1 MAYNNTDILFAS
13 LVGSKVSI
21 PRFNAVQNELMKHVL
36 PPIPF
41 LPIKNEVNIDSVDD
55 DFELREENFAASKSD
70 FSSDLWR
77 ADAPTPTDRQFFP
90 LSFEGKDGQTYTL
103 PYEPMISISG
113 KNTIIRRNVAKAK
126 STTIDGK
133 SLGGSIKERWTQ
145 EDYEITIT
153 GVLIGSLLTGS
164 VNECYPI
171 KDFEKLRDFMTA
183 PKSLKVFCELLQLLG
198 INKIVIED
206 FSFPFT
212 KGENVQAYEIKA
224 YSDYDYKLLLDIND

>member
-13 LVGSKVSI
+13 LVGSKVSV
-21 PRFNAVQNELMKHVL
+21 PRFNTVQNELMKHVL

-41 LPIKNEVNIDSVDD
+41 LPLKREISIDEVDD
-55 DFELREENFAASKSD
+55 DFELRHEGFATSKSD
-70 FSSDLWR
+70 FNADLWK
-77 ADAPTPTDRQFFP
+77 ADAPTSKQFFP
-90 LSFEGKDGQTYTL
+90 FWFVDEKGNKWLL

-126 STTIDGK
+126 STNVDGI
-133 SLGGSIKERWTQ
+133 SLGGSIKERWNQ
-145 EDYEITIT
+145 ADYEITIT

-164 VNECYPI
+164 VKECYPI
-171 KDFEKLRDFMTA
+171 SDFEKLRNFMIA
-183 PKSLKVFCELLQLLG
+183 PKSLKVFCEPLQLLG
-198 INKIVIED
+198 INQIVIED

-224 YSDYDYKLLLDIND
+224 YSDFDYKLLLDIND